1 MWYPSRSIGYG
12 VGVRA
17 KQTVVRDRLSKRGV
31 WGQGHVTPG
40 TLQRAAWPGFA
51 CLFVPVPTLLLYAS
65 LVRVSR
71 KSGLLNGRRR
81 VCRSVISKLGEAE

>member
-1 MWYPSRSIGYG
+1 MWYPSTSIGYG

-31 WGQGHVTPG
+31 WGQGHVG
-40 TLQRAAWPGFA
+40 TLQRAAWPGFVR
-51 CLFVPVPTLLLYAS
+51 LFVPVPTLLLYAS

-81 VCRSVISKLGEAE
+81 GCRSVISELGEVE